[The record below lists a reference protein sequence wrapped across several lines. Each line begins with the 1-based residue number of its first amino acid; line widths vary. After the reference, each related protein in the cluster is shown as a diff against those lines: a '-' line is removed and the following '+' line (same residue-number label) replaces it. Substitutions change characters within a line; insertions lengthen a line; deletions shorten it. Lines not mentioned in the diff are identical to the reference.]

1 MALSKAKTKLLERL
15 RHSRFRSREGLF
27 LVEGIRGVEEA
38 MDATLPHA
46 FRFALTSPRLRD
58 TLRGREVAAR
68 LEKAGVSVADLPD
81 DELARVAD
89 TEQPQ
94 GLLLVAEE
102 PALTLEDVLAGLPGH
117 RPPRLLLLDGLQ
129 DPGNAGTL
137 IRAARAFGVD
147 GVVALEGTVDPWN
160 PKVVRASAGALFHLP
175 VVREGREGVLPLLGE
190 ARIPLLAA
198 DASGTD
204 VRRLNAPQA
213 WALVVGN
220 EGAGVEEELL
230 EVARDTVAVPMA
242 PGVESLNAGVAGSIL
257 LFALTASP
265 RARRGEEPSGAPAED
280 APDHDPRKG
289 PPDGGTRKEPPEH
302 DTPTG
307 DAPDRDTPAKEGPAG
322 DVCPPPAEEGEGA

>member
-46 FRFALTSPRLRD
+46 FRFTLTSPRLRD

-68 LEKAGVSVADLPD
+68 LAKAGISVEDVPD

-102 PALTLEDVLAGLPGH
+102 PALTLEAVLAGLPDH

-147 GVVALEGTVDPWN
+147 GVVALKGTVDPWN
-160 PKVVRASAGALFHLP
+160 SKVVRASAGALFHLP
-175 VVREGREGVLPLLGE
+175 VLREGREGVLPLLGE

-198 DASGTD
+198 VASGTD
-204 VRRLNAPQA
+204 VRRLTAPRT

-220 EGAGVEEELL
+220 EGAGVGGELL
-230 EVARDTVAVPMA
+230 EAARETVSVPMA
-242 PGVESLNAGVAGSIL
+242 PGVDSLNAGVAGSIL
-257 LFALTASP
+257 LFALTAPP
-265 RARRGEEPSGAPAED
+265 RARGWGEPVPATTRRALAED
-280 APDHDPRKG
+280 VRVSPDQE
-289 PPDGGTRKEPPEH
+289 GGDE
-302 DTPTG
+302 
-307 DAPDRDTPAKEGPAG
+307 A
-322 DVCPPPAEEGEGA
+322 